1 MSCFLSFT
9 EGSLLHLLIYC
20 IMKFDA
26 KTFGRK
32 VSAPEYIQTIIIS
45 CILSWET
52 ITRGKKDVYINTW
65 IHSRCSSLAGTICNN
80 WRVYHDA
87 NLIKR
92 AVGIHFTRLIYVWI
106 TTLFSAEISRR
117 SGSATYLSLFI
128 TNTIIAAVDVLNPLI
143 FCSASTNRSSLF

>member
-1 MSCFLSFT
+1 MSCFPSFT
-9 EGSLLHLLIYC
+9 EMTSLRLLIYW
-20 IMKFDA
+20 IMKFTQKHLKEKWTRRIYA
-26 KTFGRK
+26 SCSNIMYFILRK
-32 VSAPEYIQTIIIS
+32 YQKRKE
-45 CILSWET
+45 
-52 ITRGKKDVYINTW
+52 RYINTW

-117 SGSATYLSLFI
+117 SGSAMYLSLFI

-143 FCSASTNRSSLF
+143 FLLCFYK